1 MVSSSNDTSN
11 PTSGDEPLEET
22 SKPIDPK
29 QVQPEAQQE
38 GQQVVSDMED
48 SFETILENARALKA
62 KTGDNYL
69 ETDITEEKEVRESKQ
84 DKEENKE
91 ENKEEDLCIDAQLI
105 GLEDLPTEIDEH
117 WNHFST
123 ETMELD
129 ESHTTSLP
137 SPSFTDED
145 SVDLEEWG
153 QLHPYSLLINLLPQ
167 MGRTLQNA
175 WPLLLFIIV
184 GGNQAHQ
191 VIDSIFVLFF
201 VALSVIRTLI
211 HFLTL
216 RYRVQDGKLILKM
229 GLIFRQARTLDPAR
243 IQNIEITQNLLHKYF
258 DLVELK
264 LETAGDASTKGLLSA
279 LSLKDAT
286 QLKKALQKSKRQHQY
301 QDNEHP
307 AEAVLSL
314 SWGEVL
320 LFGLSRRTVG
330 TVVVLSAIASEA
342 LSVMNPN
349 DAQQMASSLT
359 LPLFIGLMSISFA
372 FSWIWSSIQA
382 TLRYHKLKLHI
393 DAEEINIVSGLI
405 TKRSV
410 EIPRHK
416 IQTIEWFEPWLRRQ
430 MGFGTLYLE
439 TAALGM
445 TDGEVRR
452 SEGVIP
458 MVERQYFARLLET
471 IAPTSASEILNAKT
485 YTPHSKARFI
495 IVFGYLVPAIC
506 TMAFAWWSLEL
517 SAVYFSIVAVLST
530 VVVLGLTELDF
541 QMQQW
546 SITPHAILSRSG
558 YLNKR
563 TWLLDREKI
572 QCVYRTE
579 DPLLKILGL
588 SQVVLQVAGSAVYL
602 PLITEHE
609 AQQVLHNLTEDWA
622 EVG

>member
-1 MVSSSNDTSN
+1 MSSSNDTSKSK
-11 PTSGDEPLEET
+11 PDDGDPKDT
-22 SKPIDPK
+22 SKNIGSE
-29 QVQPEAQQE
+29 QVESE
-38 GQQVVSDMED
+38 QVEKGASYDQD
-48 SFETILENARALKA
+48 SFERTLEKARSLKA
-62 KTGDNYL
+62 QNIEFDI
-69 ETDITEEKEVRESKQ
+69 DITEEKEKIEESST
-84 DKEENKE
+84 DN
-91 ENKEEDLCIDAQLI
+91 QLI
-105 GLEDLPTEIDEH
+105 GLEDLPTEIEEH
-117 WNHFST
+117 WNPLST
-123 ETMELD
+123 ETETLEID
-129 ESHTTSLP
+129 EPYTTSLS
-137 SPSFTDED
+137 SPSFIDETNT
-145 SVDLEEWG
+145 DLEEWG
-153 QLHPYSLLINLLPQ
+153 QLHPYSLLINLIPQ
-167 MGRTLQNA
+167 MWRTLQNA
-175 WPLLLFIIV
+175 WPLLLFIVV

-216 RYRVQDGKLILKM
+216 RYRVQEGKLILKM
-229 GLIFRQARTLDPAR
+229 GLVFRQARTLDPAR
-243 IQNIEITQNLLHKYF
+243 IQNMEITQNLLHKYF
-258 DLVELK
+258 NLVELK

-279 LSLKDAT
+279 LSLEDAT
-286 QLKKALQKSKRQHQY
+286 QLKQALQKSKRQHQY
-301 QDNEHP
+301 RDNDHT

-314 SWGEVL
+314 SWGEIL

-330 TVVVLSAIASEA
+330 TVVVLSAVASEA

-393 DAEEINIVSGLI
+393 DSEEITIVSGLI

-416 IQTIEWFEPWLRRQ
+416 IQIIEWFEPWLRRQ

-445 TDGEVRR
+445 NDGEVRR

-458 MVERQYFARLLET
+458 MVEREYFAHLLET
-471 IAPTSASEILNAKT
+471 IAPTSASEVLTATT

-495 IVFGYLVPAIC
+495 IIFGYLFPAFFA
-506 TMAFAWWSLEL
+506 MAFAWWSLEL
-517 SAVYFSIVAVLST
+517 SALYLSIVAVLSI
-530 VVVLGLTELDF
+530 VVVIGLTELDF
-541 QMQQW
+541 RMQQW

-563 TWLLDREKI
+563 TWIVDREKI
-572 QCVYRTE
+572 QCVYRAE
-579 DPLLKILGL
+579 DPILKILGL
-588 SQVVLQVAGSAVYL
+588 SQIVLQVAGSAVYL
-602 PLITEHE
+602 PLITENQ
-609 AQQVLHNLTEDWA
+609 AQQVLHSLTEDWNNL
-622 EVG
+622 G